1 MLHRLLVG
9 ALCATV
15 LSCGSR
21 TVGSSKGSG
30 GDGGGG
36 GSDEEIIVKK
46 ASVGWG
52 IKTAGDGADVFL
64 AITDETGRATS
75 HPLGRF
81 DGECSVLSGGRSS
94 TGAITAVLCKRGD
107 IGFELGAIPRPGVI
121 IVLKVP
127 YAEGAEPD
135 PLSGEEVAHIQVPV
149 GAKIETAQ

>member
-9 ALCATV
+9 ALCATA

-36 GSDEEIIVKK
+36 GEEIVIKK
-46 ASVGWG
+46 ASLGWG
-52 IKTAGDGADVFL
+52 IKASGGGADVFL

-81 DGECSVLSGGRSS
+81 DGECAVMSGGRSS

-107 IGFELGAIPRPGVI
+107 IGFELDAIPRPGVI

-135 PLSGEEVAHIQVPV
+135 PLTGEEVAHIAVPV
-149 GAKIETAQ
+149 GAKIETTN